1 MGNATKIP
9 THPVPA
15 VPSHRSIPVLQLAVR
30 SLSHERSDAD
40 TTAAVATGFPYRE
53 VGKTRHDEERGE
65 ASRRHVEIDDP
76 LSEML
81 RLPFRVIFFLLKR
94 FILQAIWDG

>member
-9 THPVPA
+9 TTHPVPA

-40 TTAAVATGFPYRE
+40 TTAALVT
-53 VGKTRHDEERGE
+53 
-65 ASRRHVEIDDP
+65 SQI
-76 LSEML
+76 SM
-81 RLPFRVIFFLLKR
+81 
-94 FILQAIWDG
+94 